1 MVRAAIYARISY
13 DPDERAVGVERQR
26 EDCLRL
32 AASRGWTV
40 VDEYIDNNVS
50 ASKYSRKA
58 RTQYLRL
65 LDDIEAGRIDA
76 VVIWMEDR
84 LQRQVLEL
92 AEFLKVCD
100 GAGVTR
106 IASIGGEFDLS
117 DPEQRTR
124 LYIKAAMAEA
134 EVEKLRRRVLRQ
146 RLQAAQ
152 NGEPHGGGRRGFGF
166 AGAGKNAITVEQ
178 VEQERALIRDLA
190 ARVLSG
196 QSLNG
201 VATDWRQREI
211 HTPSGNYW
219 SAQNLRQMLLSP
231 SIAGYRTHHGTLIE
245 GSWEPIIPRE
255 QWELLKA
262 LLEDPVRLNGKRG
275 RPAGY
280 LLTGLMVCGTCGHRM
295 VVDYSRR
302 SGGRRVRAYKCKHR
316 PAYGGC
322 GRVSRDAETIENL
335 IVEALFVAVESDDF
349 NRLAS
354 SHADDPTRELYELLA
369 HDQGLLDRL
378 ADKVA
383 EELITVEFAKRKRA
397 EIENR
402 MQETRS
408 KLARLGSARAIA
420 GIPRNLRDEWPNYS
434 MDRKRAILGAVLNKV
449 TVHPQRSPT
458 PFDPDLIDPDWKV

>member
-1 MVRAAIYARISY
+1 MIRAAIYARISY
-13 DPDERAVGVERQR
+13 DPDARAVGVDRQR

-40 VDEYIDNNVS
+40 VAEYIDNNVS

-76 VVIWMEDR
+76 VAIWMEDR

-117 DPEQRTR
+117 DSEQRTM

-166 AGAGKNAITVEQ
+166 PGAGKNGITAEQ
-178 VEQERALIRDLA
+178 VEQERELIRDVA

-201 VATDWRQREI
+201 VATEWRQRGI
-211 HTPSGNYW
+211 RTPSGN
-219 SAQNLRQMLLSP
+219 
-231 SIAGYRTHHGTLIE
+231 
-245 GSWEPIIPRE
+245 
-255 QWELLKA
+255 
-262 LLEDPVRLNGKRG
+262 
-275 RPAGY
+275 
-280 LLTGLMVCGTCGHRM
+280 
-295 VVDYSRR
+295 
-302 SGGRRVRAYKCKHR
+302 
-316 PAYGGC
+316 
-322 GRVSRDAETIENL
+322 
-335 IVEALFVAVESDDF
+335 F
-349 NRLAS
+349 
-354 SHADDPTRELYELLA
+354 
-369 HDQGLLDRL
+369 
-378 ADKVA
+378 
-383 EELITVEFAKRKRA
+383 
-397 EIENR
+397 
-402 MQETRS
+402 
-408 KLARLGSARAIA
+408 
-420 GIPRNLRDEWPNYS
+420 
-434 MDRKRAILGAVLNKV
+434 
-449 TVHPQRSPT
+449 
-458 PFDPDLIDPDWKV
+458 